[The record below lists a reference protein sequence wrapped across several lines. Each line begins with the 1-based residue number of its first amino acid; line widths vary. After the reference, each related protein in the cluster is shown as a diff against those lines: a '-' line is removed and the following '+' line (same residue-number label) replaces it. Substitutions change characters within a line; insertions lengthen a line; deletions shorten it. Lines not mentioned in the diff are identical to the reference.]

1 MRAKDILGVWEKS
14 TISEISQAPIDK
26 IAPFKIRFDPVGRT
40 NHVISK
46 KLGSKFIAYFDPA
59 PVKLQVGTRII
70 AVYMDPEDRNGRED
84 FYSGIIAEPP
94 KAMNRYRYLGTISL
108 KMLMVTI
115 FINFV
120 TNIDIVHEKIST
132 TINIKIF
139 VWKTTRPGI

>member
-94 KAMNRYRYLGTISL
+94 KAMNRYRYLGTISMITIITISDHKNFEQFL
-108 KMLMVTI
+108 SQNLLFDIKMLI
-115 FINFV
+115 LKQNFF
-120 TNIDIVHEKIST
+120 KIEL
-132 TINIKIF
+132 
-139 VWKTTRPGI
+139 

>member
-94 KAMNRYRYLGTISL
+94 KAMNRYRYLGTISMITIITISDHKNFEQFL
-108 KMLMVTI
+108 SQNLLFDIKMLI
-115 FINFV
+115 LKQNFFK
-120 TNIDIVHEKIST
+120 IDL
-132 TINIKIF
+132 
-139 VWKTTRPGI
+139 

>member
-94 KAMNRYRYLGTISL
+94 KAMNRYRYLGTIS
-108 KMLMVTI
+108 KITI
-115 FINFV
+115 SDHKNFEQFLFQ
-120 TNIDIVHEKIST
+120 NLILFME
-132 TINIKIF
+132 
-139 VWKTTRPGI
+139 